1 MVVLDIVRAGMVE
14 SYAIFTK
21 AQGSRLD
28 LPGFDDR
35 SCQEE
40 DNYVKAIIIWS
51 KFRSIN
57 DFIL

>member
-1 MVVLDIVRAGMVE
+1 MVE

-28 LPGFDDR
+28 LPGFGDR
-35 SCQEE
+35 FCQEE
-40 DNYVKAIIIWS
+40 DNYVKVTIIWS
-51 KFRSIN
+51 KFWSIN

>member
-1 MVVLDIVRAGMVE
+1 MVALDIIRAGMVE

-28 LPGFDDR
+28 LPGFGDR
-35 SCQEE
+35 FCQEE
-40 DNYVKAIIIWS
+40 DNYVKVTIIWS
-51 KFRSIN
+51 KFWSIN